1 MCGRAKKEGICNRT
15 AREALTLHQRETSI
29 FRVMARTNSHKADL
43 SSPREP
49 SPGSRTLRVGELSRR
64 TGVPVK
70 TLRFYSDEGLLP
82 PVRRTDKNYR
92 LYTEEQIVRIDLIR
106 TLREAGVSLEEIG
119 KVLRRDMTLESAL
132 RLRLRAIEA
141 HVASLQRVAA
151 ALRAA
156 LRERPPTE
164 EDLRRISMVTRLS
177 NDERRKVIESFYE
190 RVAEGMP
197 IDRQWMKQ
205 MIDATAPA
213 LPDDASAEQLD
224 AWIELAGILE
234 DPTFLESMRAN
245 AADFWTKD
253 LNLELFR
260 EAKDRVAKAAAD
272 ARAKGLS
279 PASKEA
285 AAIVDDWATSMAR
298 ATSGDPNAKSDKS
311 DALAMRERMRLKAD
325 PRAERYWELVTIMKG
340 KKGLEGDFGDMK
352 WLNAAIR
359 HHVMNVIT

>member
-1 MCGRAKKEGICNRT
+1 
-15 AREALTLHQRETSI
+15 
-29 FRVMARTNSHKADL
+29 MAQRTNGHKAAL
-43 SSPREP
+43 SI
-49 SPGSRTLRVGELSRR
+49 GELSKR

-119 KVLRRDMTLESAL
+119 RVLRRDLTLENAL

-141 HVASLQRVAA
+141 HVASLQRIAA
-151 ALRAA
+151 SLRAA

-177 NDERRKVIESFYE
+177 NEERRKVIESFYE
-190 RVAEGMP
+190 RVAEGVP
-197 IDRQWMKQ
+197 VDKQWMKQ
-205 MIDATAPA
+205 MVDAMSPTLPEDAT
-213 LPDDASAEQLD
+213 AEQLD

-234 DPTFLESMRAN
+234 DPTFVESMRAN

-253 LNLELFR
+253 LNLDLFR
-260 EAKDRVAKAAAD
+260 EAKERVGKAAAE

-279 PASKEA
+279 PESKEA
-285 AAIVDDWATSMAR
+285 AAIVDDWATSMTR
-298 ATSGDPNAKSDKS
+298 ASSGGNSNGAKLD
-311 DALAMRERMRLKAD
+311 LQAMRERLHQKAD
-325 PRAERYWELVTIMKG
+325 PRAARSWELVAIMKG

-359 HHVMNVIT
+359 HHVIQKAS